1 MTSMTG
7 SCLCG
12 SVRYEVSGEPLFA
25 RFCCCRDCQRQSGSG
40 HAAGWGFPATGFRLI
55 SGEPKRYA
63 KTGDSGNTITRCFCP
78 DCGSTAFLLVS
89 ARPHLLTVRVGTL
102 DDPSGFRPESAI
114 FVRSGQPWDHIDPAL
129 PRYPT
134 YPPGY
139 AEDSSLGASA
149 GTKR

>member
-55 SGEPKRYA
+55 R
-63 KTGDSGNTITRCFCP
+63 
-78 DCGSTAFLLVS
+78 GSRNA
-89 ARPHLLTVRVGTL
+89 TL
-102 DDPSGFRPESAI
+102 RQGIAVTQSR
-114 FVRSGQPWDHIDPAL
+114 
-129 PRYPT
+129 
-134 YPPGY
+134 
-139 AEDSSLGASA
+139 GASA
-149 GTKR
+149 PTAARQCSCSCRPARTY

>member
-7 SCLCG
+7 GCLCG
-12 SVRYEVSGEPLFA
+12 GVRMRFQASPCSLGSVA
-25 RFCCCRDCQRQSGSG
+25 ARDCQRQSGSG
-40 HAAGWGFPATGFRLI
+40 HAAGWGFAETGFRLI
-55 SGEPKRYA
+55 SGEPKRYT

-78 DCGSTAFLLVS
+78 DCGSTVFLLVS
-89 ARPHLLTVRVGTL
+89 ARPHLVTVRVGTL

-114 FVRSGQPWDHIDPAL
+114 FVRSAQPWDHIDPAL